1 LIESGT
7 TDAKIAHG
15 SGCIDL
21 AGVEFVEDSKDECG
35 REAVVELFLCTPG
48 NIAFLCACS
57 NDGNWG
63 RCPQTPGVYRMRQM
77 GFTLRIRDAA
87 TRNQRCRSI
96 KVGTLFASH
105 AAPVALRQSR
115 ILRTMQELAILAAQ
129 TKGKHCSNKEI
140 QF

>member
-1 LIESGT
+1 M
-7 TDAKIAHG
+7 AHG
-15 SGCIDL
+15 GGYIEL
-21 AGVEFVEDSKDECG
+21 AGVEFAEDSKDECG
-35 REAVVELFLCTPG
+35 WEAVVELFLCTSG
-48 NIAFLCACS
+48 SIAFSCACG

-63 RCPQTPGVYRMRQM
+63 RCPQPPGVFRMKQM
-77 GFTLRIRDAA
+77 GFTLRIKDAA

-115 ILRTMQELAILAAQ
+115 ILRTTQQLAILTAR
-129 TKGKHCSNKEI
+129 TKEKTRSNKEI